1 MNAFLLSFINNDQ
14 DEQIAKAMDIFP
26 DWARLNN
33 RTWIV
38 LSNKKSTDVRSIVLE
53 NTNQPVQFIVINIT
67 NSAWASHGID
77 KEITT
82 WMKDRI
88 K

>member
-53 NTNQPVQFIVINIT
+53 KTNQPVQFIVINIT